1 MWKIVNF
8 KNWEMYIS
16 EFCLVDYPFKKK
28 SSKMRETVFLL
39 TKQECDNDIGQQ
51 QQQQVGMFYYTPSQ
65 PYSKILL
72 HCWSTNR
79 TSSQELTVTLQGEPM
94 RGK

>member
-1 MWKIVNF
+1 
-8 KNWEMYIS
+8 
-16 EFCLVDYPFKKK
+16 
-28 SSKMRETVFLL
+28 MRETVFLL
-39 TKQECDNDIGQQ
+39 TKQECDNDIGQQQ

-94 RGK
+94 RGKWSTIWLWLTVRHGIDGP